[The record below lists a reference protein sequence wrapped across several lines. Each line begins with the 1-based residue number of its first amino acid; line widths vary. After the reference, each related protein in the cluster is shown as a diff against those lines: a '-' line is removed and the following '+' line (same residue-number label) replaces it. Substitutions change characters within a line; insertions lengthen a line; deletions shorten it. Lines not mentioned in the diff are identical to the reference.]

1 MLSEFH
7 FLRPLWLL
15 AIPLVW
21 WLVFRLLGKWWSTAN
36 WERIVEP
43 HLLQFLAITP
53 AKQKT
58 SLLPWIMCFAGTL
71 LLLALAGPVW
81 EKVPQPLLQKSQA
94 RVLVL
99 DLSFSMLATDIKPTR
114 LDRARF
120 KLEDLLKRFVEG
132 DTALIAYAGEAFVIS
147 PLTHDPATIAAL
159 LPGLHPNIM
168 PVPGSRAEQ
177 AFSLAGNLLSRSKSG
192 SGHIIWITD
201 GIEGQDFATLENTV
215 GRNRLSIL
223 AVGTES
229 GSPVALSE
237 GGFLKDKNGA
247 IVIPKLNSQPLEKLA
262 DIKQGSFTV
271 LSIDDRDVEGIIEA
285 ETTATDFIED
295 EQLRSS
301 DKWNEEGPWLLLLA
315 LPLAA
320 SLFRRGLLFSWS
332 LLLLFGIS
340 SLPNSA
346 QAFGWDDLWLRT
358 DQQAEK
364 LFQEGAE
371 KDAAQLFENPEWKG
385 TAAYRTGDYEKAI
398 EEFSRKDR
406 PLANFNRG
414 NSLAFA
420 GRLEEALAAYEKVLA
435 ENPKH
440 EDALFNHDLVEKILQ
455 EQQKK
460 QQNKKADK
468 GKENEQRK
476 NKQDQ
481 QQDSSKADAE
491 QNEKSSQQSSAEKQD
506 SGDPQSSTEEKN
518 NDKKQSN
525 EGEKN
530 LNDKTD
536 STEAKKNENEQKKNN
551 KLAEKNIASGDEQEL
566 TPDEQSRQQTLE
578 QWLRKIPDDPGR
590 LLRNKMQREYQRR
603 GKQQIFD
610 EQYW

>member
-1 MLSEFH
+1 MLTEFQ

-36 WERIVEP
+36 WEKIVEP
-43 HLLQFLAITP
+43 HLLQFLATTP
-53 AKQKT
+53 ATQKT

-114 LDRARF
+114 IDRARF

-177 AFSLAGNLLSRSKSG
+177 AFSLAANLLSRSKSG

-201 GIEGQDFATLENTV
+201 GIEGQDFAALENTV

-364 LFQEGAE
+364 LFQAGAE

-440 EDALFNHDLVEKILQ
+440 EDALFNHDLIEKILQ

-491 QNEKSSQQSSAEKQD
+491 QNEKSSQHSSAEKQD
-506 SGDPQSSTEEKN
+506 SGDPQSSSEEKN

-525 EGEKN
+525 EGENN

-566 TPDEQSRQQTLE
+566 TADEQSRQQTLE

-603 GKQQIFD
+603 GKQQILD

>member
-1 MLSEFH
+1 MLTEFH

-36 WERIVEP
+36 WEKIVEP
-43 HLLQFLAITP
+43 HLLQFLATTP
-53 AKQKT
+53 ATQKT
-58 SLLPWIMCFAGTL
+58 SLLPWIMCFTGTL

-114 LDRARF
+114 IDRARF

-159 LPGLHPNIM
+159 LPGLRPNIM
-168 PVPGSRAEQ
+168 PVPGSRAEH
-177 AFSLAGNLLSRSKSG
+177 AFSLAANLLSRSKSG

-201 GIEGQDFATLENTV
+201 GIEGQDFAALENTV

-364 LFQEGAE
+364 LFQAGAE

-481 QQDSSKADAE
+481 QQDSSKADVE

-530 LNDKTD
+530 LNDKTE
-536 STEAKKNENEQKKNN
+536 STEAKKNENEQ
-551 KLAEKNIASGDEQEL
+551 EKNIASEDEQEL
-566 TPDEQSRQQTLE
+566 TADERSRQQTLE

-603 GKQQIFD
+603 GKQQILD

>member
-1 MLSEFH
+1 MLTEFH

-36 WERIVEP
+36 WEKIVEP
-43 HLLQFLAITP
+43 HLLQFLATTP
-53 AKQKT
+53 ATQKT
-58 SLLPWIMCFAGTL
+58 SLLPWIMCFTGTL
-71 LLLALAGPVW
+71 LLLALAGPVR

-114 LDRARF
+114 IDRARF

-159 LPGLHPNIM
+159 LPGLRPNIM
-168 PVPGSRAEQ
+168 PVPGSRAEH
-177 AFSLAGNLLSRSKSG
+177 AFSLAANLLSRSKSG

-201 GIEGQDFATLENTV
+201 GIEGQDFAALENTV

-247 IVIPKLNSQPLEKLA
+247 IVIPKLNSQPLKKLA
-262 DIKQGSFTV
+262 GIKQGSFTV

-332 LLLLFGIS
+332 LLVLFGIS
-340 SLPNSA
+340 NLPNSA

-371 KDAAQLFENPEWKG
+371 KEAAQLFENPEWKG

-398 EEFSRKDR
+398 KEFSRKDG

-440 EDALFNHDLVEKILQ
+440 EDAQFNHDLIEKILQ

-481 QQDSSKADAE
+481 QQDSSKADVE

-530 LNDKTD
+530 LNDKTE
-536 STEAKKNENEQKKNN
+536 STEAKKNENEQ
-551 KLAEKNIASGDEQEL
+551 EKNIASEDEQEL
-566 TPDEQSRQQTLE
+566 TADERSRQQTLE

-603 GKQQIFD
+603 GKQQILD

>member
-1 MLSEFH
+1 M
-7 FLRPLWLL
+7 
-15 AIPLVW
+15 
-21 WLVFRLLGKWWSTAN
+21 LGKWWSTAN
-36 WERIVEP
+36 WEKIVEP
-43 HLLQFLAITP
+43 HLLQFLATTP
-53 AKQKT
+53 ATQKT
-58 SLLPWIMCFAGTL
+58 SLLPWIMCFTGTL
-71 LLLALAGPVW
+71 LLLALAGPVR

-114 LDRARF
+114 IDRARF

-159 LPGLHPNIM
+159 LPGLRPNIM
-168 PVPGSRAEQ
+168 PVPGSRAEH
-177 AFSLAGNLLSRSKSG
+177 AFSLAANLLSRSKSG

-201 GIEGQDFATLENTV
+201 GIEGQDFAALENTV

-262 DIKQGSFTV
+262 GIKQGSFTV

-332 LLLLFGIS
+332 LLVLFGIS

-371 KDAAQLFENPEWKG
+371 KEAAQLFENPEWKG

-398 EEFSRKDR
+398 KEFSRKDG

-440 EDALFNHDLVEKILQ
+440 EDAQFNHDLIEKILQ

-481 QQDSSKADAE
+481 QQDSSKADVE

-530 LNDKTD
+530 LNDKTE
-536 STEAKKNENEQKKNN
+536 STEAKKNENEQEKNN
-551 KLAEKNIASGDEQEL
+551 KSAEKNIASEDEQEL
-566 TPDEQSRQQTLE
+566 TADERSRQQTLE

-603 GKQQIFD
+603 GKQQILD

>member
-1 MLSEFH
+1 MLTEFH

-36 WERIVEP
+36 WEKIVEP
-43 HLLQFLAITP
+43 HLLQFLATTP
-53 AKQKT
+53 ATQKT

-114 LDRARF
+114 IDRARF

-177 AFSLAGNLLSRSKSG
+177 AFSLAANLLSRSKSG
-192 SGHIIWITD
+192 SGHIVWITD
-201 GIEGQDFATLENTV
+201 GIEGQDFAALENTV

-364 LFQEGAE
+364 LFQAGAE

-440 EDALFNHDLVEKILQ
+440 EDALFNHDLIEKILQ

-468 GKENEQRK
+468 GKENEQGK

-506 SGDPQSSTEEKN
+506 SGDPKSSSEEKN

-525 EGEKN
+525 EGENN

-536 STEAKKNENEQKKNN
+536 STEAKKNENEKKKNN

-566 TPDEQSRQQTLE
+566 TADEQSRQQTLE

-603 GKQQIFD
+603 GKQKILD

>member
-1 MLSEFH
+1 LLTEFH

-36 WERIVEP
+36 WEKIVEP
-43 HLLQFLAITP
+43 HLLQFLATTP
-53 AKQKT
+53 ATQKT
-58 SLLPWIMCFAGTL
+58 SLLPWIMCFTGTL
-71 LLLALAGPVW
+71 LLLALAGPVR

-114 LDRARF
+114 IDRARF

-159 LPGLHPNIM
+159 LPGLRPNIM
-168 PVPGSRAEQ
+168 PVPGSRAEH
-177 AFSLAGNLLSRSKSG
+177 AFSLAANLLSRSKSG

-201 GIEGQDFATLENTV
+201 GIEGQDFAALENTV

-262 DIKQGSFTV
+262 GIKQGSFTV

-332 LLLLFGIS
+332 LLVLFGIS

-398 EEFSRKDR
+398 KEFSRKDG

-440 EDALFNHDLVEKILQ
+440 EDAQFNHDLIEKILQ

-481 QQDSSKADAE
+481 QQDSSKADVE

-530 LNDKTD
+530 LNDKTE
-536 STEAKKNENEQKKNN
+536 STEAKKNENEQG
-551 KLAEKNIASGDEQEL
+551 KNIASEDEQEL
-566 TPDEQSRQQTLE
+566 TADERSRQQTLE

-603 GKQQIFD
+603 GKQQILD

>member
-364 LFQEGAE
+364 LFQAGAE

-525 EGEKN
+525 EGKKN

>member
-1 MLSEFH
+1 M
-7 FLRPLWLL
+7 
-15 AIPLVW
+15 
-21 WLVFRLLGKWWSTAN
+21 LGKWWSTAN
-36 WERIVEP
+36 WEKIVEP
-43 HLLQFLAITP
+43 HLLQFLATTP
-53 AKQKT
+53 ATQKT
-58 SLLPWIMCFAGTL
+58 SLLPWIMCFTGTL
-71 LLLALAGPVW
+71 LLLALAGPVR

-114 LDRARF
+114 IDRARF

-159 LPGLHPNIM
+159 LPGLRPNIM
-168 PVPGSRAEQ
+168 PVPGSRAEH
-177 AFSLAGNLLSRSKSG
+177 AFSLAANLLSRSKSG

-201 GIEGQDFATLENTV
+201 GIEGQDFAALENTV

-262 DIKQGSFTV
+262 GIKQGSFTV

-332 LLLLFGIS
+332 LLVLFGIS

-371 KDAAQLFENPEWKG
+371 KEAAQLFENPEWKG

-440 EDALFNHDLVEKILQ
+440 EDAQFNHDLIEKILQ

-491 QNEKSSQQSSAEKQD
+491 QNEKSSQHSSAEKQD

-530 LNDKTD
+530 LNDKTE
-536 STEAKKNENEQKKNN
+536 STEAKKNENEQ
-551 KLAEKNIASGDEQEL
+551 EKNIASEDEQEL
-566 TPDEQSRQQTLE
+566 TADERSRQQTLE

-603 GKQQIFD
+603 GKQQILD

>member
-1 MLSEFH
+1 LLTEFH

-36 WERIVEP
+36 WEKIVEP
-43 HLLQFLAITP
+43 HLLQFLATTP
-53 AKQKT
+53 ATQKT
-58 SLLPWIMCFAGTL
+58 SLLPWIMCFTGTL
-71 LLLALAGPVW
+71 LLLALAGPVR

-114 LDRARF
+114 IDRARF

-159 LPGLHPNIM
+159 LPGLRPNIM
-168 PVPGSRAEQ
+168 PVPGSRAEH
-177 AFSLAGNLLSRSKSG
+177 AFSLAANLLSRSKSG

-201 GIEGQDFATLENTV
+201 GIEGQDFAALENTV

-262 DIKQGSFTV
+262 GIKQGSFTV

-332 LLLLFGIS
+332 LLVLFGIS

-371 KDAAQLFENPEWKG
+371 KEAAQLFENPEWKG

-398 EEFSRKDR
+398 KEFSRKDG

-440 EDALFNHDLVEKILQ
+440 EDAQFNHDLIEKILQ

-481 QQDSSKADAE
+481 QQDSSKADVE

-530 LNDKTD
+530 LNDKTE

-551 KLAEKNIASGDEQEL
+551 NSVEKNIASGDEQEL
-566 TPDEQSRQQTLE
+566 TADEQSRQQTLE

-603 GKQQIFD
+603 GKQQILD

>member
-15 AIPLVW
+15 TIPLVW

-53 AKQKT
+53 AKQKA

-364 LFQEGAE
+364 LFQAGAE

-525 EGEKN
+525 EGKKN

>member
-1 MLSEFH
+1 LLTEFH

-36 WERIVEP
+36 WEKIVEP
-43 HLLQFLAITP
+43 HLLQFLATTP
-53 AKQKT
+53 ATQKT
-58 SLLPWIMCFAGTL
+58 SLLPWIMCFTGTL

-114 LDRARF
+114 IDRARF

-159 LPGLHPNIM
+159 LPGLRPNIM
-168 PVPGSRAEQ
+168 PVPGSRAEH
-177 AFSLAGNLLSRSKSG
+177 AFSLAANLLSRSKSG

-201 GIEGQDFATLENTV
+201 GIEGQDFAALENTV

-262 DIKQGSFTV
+262 GIKQGSFTV

-332 LLLLFGIS
+332 LLVLFGIS

-371 KDAAQLFENPEWKG
+371 KEAAQLFENPEWKG

-398 EEFSRKDR
+398 KEFSRKDG

-440 EDALFNHDLVEKILQ
+440 EDAQFNHDLIEKILQ

-481 QQDSSKADAE
+481 QQDSSKADVE

-530 LNDKTD
+530 LNDKTE
-536 STEAKKNENEQKKNN
+536 STEAKKNENEQ
-551 KLAEKNIASGDEQEL
+551 EKNIASEDEQEL
-566 TPDEQSRQQTLE
+566 TADERSRQQTLE

-603 GKQQIFD
+603 GKQQILD

>member
-1 MLSEFH
+1 MLTEFH

-36 WERIVEP
+36 WEKIVEP
-43 HLLQFLAITP
+43 HLLQFLATTP
-53 AKQKT
+53 ATQKT

-114 LDRARF
+114 IDRARF

-177 AFSLAGNLLSRSKSG
+177 AFSLAANLLSRSKSG
-192 SGHIIWITD
+192 SGHIVWITD
-201 GIEGQDFATLENTV
+201 GIEGQDFAALENTV

-364 LFQEGAE
+364 LFQAGAE

-406 PLANFNRG
+406 PLTNFNRG
-414 NSLAFA
+414 NSLAFS

-440 EDALFNHDLVEKILQ
+440 EDALFNHDLIEKILQ

-460 QQNKKADK
+460 QQNKKEDK
-468 GKENEQRK
+468 GKENEQGK

-506 SGDPQSSTEEKN
+506 SGDPKSSSEEKN

-525 EGEKN
+525 EGENN

-536 STEAKKNENEQKKNN
+536 STEAKKNENEKKKNN

-566 TPDEQSRQQTLE
+566 TADEQSRQQTLE

-603 GKQQIFD
+603 GKQQILD

>member
-1 MLSEFH
+1 MLTEFH

-36 WERIVEP
+36 WEKIVEP
-43 HLLQFLAITP
+43 HLLQFLATTP
-53 AKQKT
+53 ATQKT

-114 LDRARF
+114 IDRARF

-177 AFSLAGNLLSRSKSG
+177 AFSLAANLLSRSKSG

-201 GIEGQDFATLENTV
+201 GIEGQDFAALENTV

-364 LFQEGAE
+364 LFQAGAE

-506 SGDPQSSTEEKN
+506 SGDPKSSSEEKN

-566 TPDEQSRQQTLE
+566 TADEQSRQQTLE

-603 GKQQIFD
+603 GKQQILD

>member
-1 MLSEFH
+1 MLTEFH

-36 WERIVEP
+36 WEKIVEP
-43 HLLQFLAITP
+43 HLLQFLATTP
-53 AKQKT
+53 ATQKT
-58 SLLPWIMCFAGTL
+58 SLLPWIMCFTGTL

-114 LDRARF
+114 IDRARF

-159 LPGLHPNIM
+159 LPGLRPNIM
-168 PVPGSRAEQ
+168 PVPGSRAEH
-177 AFSLAGNLLSRSKSG
+177 AFSLAANLLSRSKSG

-201 GIEGQDFATLENTV
+201 GIEGQDFAALENTV

-262 DIKQGSFTV
+262 GIKQGSFTV

-332 LLLLFGIS
+332 LLVLFGIS

-371 KDAAQLFENPEWKG
+371 KEAAQLFENPEWKG

-398 EEFSRKDR
+398 KEFSRKDG

-440 EDALFNHDLVEKILQ
+440 EDAQFNHDLIEKILQ

-481 QQDSSKADAE
+481 QQDSSKADVE

-530 LNDKTD
+530 LNDKTE
-536 STEAKKNENEQKKNN
+536 STEAKKNENEQ
-551 KLAEKNIASGDEQEL
+551 EKNIASEDEQEL
-566 TPDEQSRQQTLE
+566 TADEQSRQQTLE

-603 GKQQIFD
+603 GKQQILD

>member
-1 MLSEFH
+1 MLTEFH

-36 WERIVEP
+36 WEKIVEP
-43 HLLQFLAITP
+43 HLLQFLATTP
-53 AKQKT
+53 ATQKT

-114 LDRARF
+114 IDRARF

-177 AFSLAGNLLSRSKSG
+177 AFSLAANLLSRSKSG

-201 GIEGQDFATLENTV
+201 GIEGQDFAALENTV

-364 LFQEGAE
+364 LFQAGAE

-440 EDALFNHDLVEKILQ
+440 EDALFNHDLIEKILQ

-468 GKENEQRK
+468 GKENEQGK

-506 SGDPQSSTEEKN
+506 SGDPKSSSEEKN

-525 EGEKN
+525 EGENN

-536 STEAKKNENEQKKNN
+536 STEAKKNENEKKKNN

-566 TPDEQSRQQTLE
+566 TADEQSRQQTLE

-603 GKQQIFD
+603 GKQKILD

>member
-1 MLSEFH
+1 MLTEFH

-36 WERIVEP
+36 WEKIVEP
-43 HLLQFLAITP
+43 HLLQFLATTP
-53 AKQKT
+53 ATQKT

-114 LDRARF
+114 IDRARF

-177 AFSLAGNLLSRSKSG
+177 AFSLAANLLSRSKSG

-201 GIEGQDFATLENTV
+201 GIEGQDFAALENTV

-346 QAFGWDDLWLRT
+346 HAFGWDDLWLRT

-364 LFQEGAE
+364 LFQAGAE

-440 EDALFNHDLVEKILQ
+440 EDALFNHDLIEKILQ

-468 GKENEQRK
+468 GKENEQGK

-491 QNEKSSQQSSAEKQD
+491 QNEKSSQHSSAEKQD
-506 SGDPQSSTEEKN
+506 SGDPQSSSEEKN
-518 NDKKQSN
+518 NDKKKSN

-566 TPDEQSRQQTLE
+566 TADEQSRQQTLE

-603 GKQQIFD
+603 GKQQILD

>member
-1 MLSEFH
+1 MLTEFH

-15 AIPLVW
+15 AIPIVW
-21 WLVFRLLGKWWSTAN
+21 WLVFRLLAKWWSTAN
-36 WERIVEP
+36 WEKIVEP
-43 HLLQFLAITP
+43 HLLQFLATSP
-53 AKQKT
+53 ATQKS
-58 SLLPWIMCFAGTL
+58 SLLPWIMCFTGSL

-81 EKVPQPLLQKSQA
+81 EKVPQPLLKKSQA

-114 LDRARF
+114 IDRARF

-159 LPGLHPNIM
+159 LPGLRPNIM
-168 PVPGSRAEQ
+168 PVPGSRADH
-177 AFSLAGNLLSRSKSG
+177 AFSLAADLLSRSKSG

-201 GIEGQDFATLENTV
+201 GIEGQDFAALENTV

-229 GSPVALSE
+229 GSPVALSG

-247 IVIPKLNSQPLEKLA
+247 IVIPKLNSQPLAKLA
-262 DIKQGSFTV
+262 DKKRGSFSI
-271 LSIDDRDVEGIIEA
+271 LSVDDRDVERIIGA
-285 ETTATDFIED
+285 ETTATDFVED
-295 EQLRSS
+295 EQRRSS

-320 SLFRRGLLFSWS
+320 LLFRRGLLFSWG
-332 LLLLFGIS
+332 LLVLLGIS

-358 DQQAEK
+358 DQQAAK

-398 EEFSRKDR
+398 EEFSRNER
-406 PLANFNRG
+406 PLSNFNRG

-420 GRLEEALAAYEKVLA
+420 GRLEDALAAYEKVLT
-435 ENPKH
+435 ENPQH
-440 EDALFNHDLVEKILQ
+440 EDAQFNHDLIEKILQ
-455 EQQKK
+455 EQQQK
-460 QQNKKADK
+460 QQNKKGDK
-468 GKENEQRK
+468 GKENEQQK

-481 QQDSSKADAE
+481 QQDPSKADAE
-491 QNEKSSQQSSAEKQD
+491 QNEKSAQQESAEKQD

-518 NDKKQSN
+518 IDKKQLN
-525 EGEKN
+525 ENEEN
-530 LNDKTD
+530 LNDKTE
-536 STEAKKNENEQKKNN
+536 STEAKKNENEQNKND
-551 KLAEKNIASGDEQEL
+551 KSAEKNIASDDEQEL
-566 TPDEQSRQQTLE
+566 TAEEQSRQQALE
-578 QWLRKIPDDPGR
+578 QWIRKIPDDPGR

-603 GKQQIFD
+603 GKQQILN

>member
-1 MLSEFH
+1 M
-7 FLRPLWLL
+7 
-15 AIPLVW
+15 
-21 WLVFRLLGKWWSTAN
+21 LGKWWSTAN
-36 WERIVEP
+36 WEKIVEP
-43 HLLQFLAITP
+43 HLLQFLATTP
-53 AKQKT
+53 ATQKT
-58 SLLPWIMCFAGTL
+58 SLLPWIMCFTGTL
-71 LLLALAGPVW
+71 LLLALAGPVR

-114 LDRARF
+114 IDRARF

-159 LPGLHPNIM
+159 LPGLRPNIM
-168 PVPGSRAEQ
+168 PVPGSRAEH
-177 AFSLAGNLLSRSKSG
+177 AFSLAANLLSRSKSG

-201 GIEGQDFATLENTV
+201 GIEGQDFAALENTV

-262 DIKQGSFTV
+262 GIKQGSFTV

-332 LLLLFGIS
+332 LLVLFGIS

-371 KDAAQLFENPEWKG
+371 KEAAQLFENPEWKG

-398 EEFSRKDR
+398 KEFSRKDG

-440 EDALFNHDLVEKILQ
+440 EDAQFNHDLIEKILQ

-481 QQDSSKADAE
+481 QQDSSKADVE

-530 LNDKTD
+530 LNDKTE
-536 STEAKKNENEQKKNN
+536 STEAKKNENEQ
-551 KLAEKNIASGDEQEL
+551 EKNIASEDEQEL
-566 TPDEQSRQQTLE
+566 TADERSRQQTLE

-603 GKQQIFD
+603 GKQQILD

>member
-1 MLSEFH
+1 M
-7 FLRPLWLL
+7 
-15 AIPLVW
+15 
-21 WLVFRLLGKWWSTAN
+21 LGKWWSTAN
-36 WERIVEP
+36 WEKIVEP
-43 HLLQFLAITP
+43 HLLQFLATTP
-53 AKQKT
+53 ATQKT
-58 SLLPWIMCFAGTL
+58 SLLPWIMCFTGTL
-71 LLLALAGPVW
+71 LLLALAGPVR

-114 LDRARF
+114 IDRARF

-159 LPGLHPNIM
+159 LPGLRPNIM
-168 PVPGSRAEQ
+168 PVPGSRAEH
-177 AFSLAGNLLSRSKSG
+177 AFSLAANLLSRSKSG

-201 GIEGQDFATLENTV
+201 GIEGQDFAALENTV

-262 DIKQGSFTV
+262 GIKQGSFTV

-332 LLLLFGIS
+332 LLVLFGIS

-398 EEFSRKDR
+398 KEFSRKDG

-440 EDALFNHDLVEKILQ
+440 EDAQFNHDLIEKILQ

-481 QQDSSKADAE
+481 QQDSSKADVE

-530 LNDKTD
+530 LNDKTE
-536 STEAKKNENEQKKNN
+536 STEAKKNENEQ
-551 KLAEKNIASGDEQEL
+551 EKNIASEDEQEL
-566 TPDEQSRQQTLE
+566 TADERSRQQTLE

-603 GKQQIFD
+603 GKQQILD

>member
-1 MLSEFH
+1 MLTEFH

-36 WERIVEP
+36 WEKIVEP
-43 HLLQFLAITP
+43 HLLQFLATTP
-53 AKQKT
+53 ATQKT
-58 SLLPWIMCFAGTL
+58 SLLPWIMCFTGTL
-71 LLLALAGPVW
+71 LLLALAGPVR

-114 LDRARF
+114 IDRARF

-159 LPGLHPNIM
+159 LPGLRPNIM
-168 PVPGSRAEQ
+168 PVPGSRAEH
-177 AFSLAGNLLSRSKSG
+177 AFSLAANLLSRSKSG

-201 GIEGQDFATLENTV
+201 GIEGQDFAALENTV

-262 DIKQGSFTV
+262 GIKQGSFTV

-332 LLLLFGIS
+332 LLVLFGIS

-371 KDAAQLFENPEWKG
+371 KEAAQLFENPEWKG

-398 EEFSRKDR
+398 KEFSRKDG

-440 EDALFNHDLVEKILQ
+440 EDAQFNHDLIEKILQ

-481 QQDSSKADAE
+481 QQDSSKADVE

-530 LNDKTD
+530 LNDKTE
-536 STEAKKNENEQKKNN
+536 STEAKKNENEQEKNN
-551 KLAEKNIASGDEQEL
+551 KSAEKNIASEDEQEL
-566 TPDEQSRQQTLE
+566 TADERSRQQTLE

-603 GKQQIFD
+603 GKQQILD

>member
-1 MLSEFH
+1 LSEFH

-364 LFQEGAE
+364 LFQAGAE
-371 KDAAQLFENPEWKG
+371 KHAAQLFENPEWKG

>member
-53 AKQKT
+53 AKQKA

-295 EQLRSS
+295 EQLRGS

-435 ENPKH
+435 ENPQH
-440 EDALFNHDLVEKILQ
+440 EDAQFNHDLIENILQ

-491 QNEKSSQQSSAEKQD
+491 QNEKSSQQLSAEKQD

>member
-1 MLSEFH
+1 MLTEFH

-36 WERIVEP
+36 WEKIVEP
-43 HLLQFLAITP
+43 HLLQFLATTP
-53 AKQKT
+53 ATQKT

-114 LDRARF
+114 IDRARF

-159 LPGLHPNIM
+159 LPGLRPNIM

-177 AFSLAGNLLSRSKSG
+177 AFSLAANLLSRSKSG

-201 GIEGQDFATLENTV
+201 GIEGQDFAALENTV

-364 LFQEGAE
+364 LFQAGAE

-440 EDALFNHDLVEKILQ
+440 EDALFNHDLIEKILQ

-468 GKENEQRK
+468 GKENEQGK

-506 SGDPQSSTEEKN
+506 SGDPKSSSEEKN

-566 TPDEQSRQQTLE
+566 TADEQSRQQTLE

-603 GKQQIFD
+603 GKQQILD

>member
-1 MLSEFH
+1 LSEFH

-15 AIPLVW
+15 TIPLVW

-53 AKQKT
+53 AKQKA

-364 LFQEGAE
+364 LFQAGAE

-525 EGEKN
+525 EGKKN

>member
-1 MLSEFH
+1 MLTEFH

-36 WERIVEP
+36 WEKIVEP
-43 HLLQFLAITP
+43 HLLQFLATTP
-53 AKQKT
+53 ATQKT
-58 SLLPWIMCFAGTL
+58 SLLPWIMCFTGTL

-114 LDRARF
+114 IDRARF

-159 LPGLHPNIM
+159 LPGLRPNIM
-168 PVPGSRAEQ
+168 PVPGSRAEH
-177 AFSLAGNLLSRSKSG
+177 AFSLAANLLSRSKSG

-201 GIEGQDFATLENTV
+201 GIEGQDFAALENTV

-262 DIKQGSFTV
+262 GIKQGSFTV

-332 LLLLFGIS
+332 LLVLFGIS

-371 KDAAQLFENPEWKG
+371 KEAAQLFENPEWKG

-398 EEFSRKDR
+398 KEFSRKDG

-440 EDALFNHDLVEKILQ
+440 EDAQFNHDLIEKILQ

-481 QQDSSKADAE
+481 QQDSSKADVE

-530 LNDKTD
+530 LNDKTE
-536 STEAKKNENEQKKNN
+536 STEAKKNENEQ
-551 KLAEKNIASGDEQEL
+551 EKNIASEDEQEL
-566 TPDEQSRQQTLE
+566 TADERSRQQTLE

-603 GKQQIFD
+603 GKQQILD

>member
-1 MLSEFH
+1 LLTEFH

-36 WERIVEP
+36 WEKIVEP
-43 HLLQFLAITP
+43 HLLQFLATTP
-53 AKQKT
+53 ATQKT
-58 SLLPWIMCFAGTL
+58 SLLPWIMCFTGTL

-114 LDRARF
+114 IDRARF

-159 LPGLHPNIM
+159 LPGLRPNIM
-168 PVPGSRAEQ
+168 PVPGSRAEH
-177 AFSLAGNLLSRSKSG
+177 AFSLAANLLSRSKSG

-201 GIEGQDFATLENTV
+201 GIEGQDFAALENTV

-262 DIKQGSFTV
+262 GIKQGSFTV

-332 LLLLFGIS
+332 LLVLFGIS

-440 EDALFNHDLVEKILQ
+440 EDAQFNHDLIEKILQ

-481 QQDSSKADAE
+481 QQDSSKADVE

-530 LNDKTD
+530 LNDKTE
-536 STEAKKNENEQKKNN
+536 STEAKKNENEQ
-551 KLAEKNIASGDEQEL
+551 EKNIASEDEQEL
-566 TPDEQSRQQTLE
+566 TADERSRQQTLE

-603 GKQQIFD
+603 GKQQILD

>member
-1 MLSEFH
+1 MLTEFH

-36 WERIVEP
+36 WEKIVEP
-43 HLLQFLAITP
+43 HLLQFLATTP
-53 AKQKT
+53 ATQKK
-58 SLLPWIMCFAGTL
+58 SLLPWIMCFTCTL

-81 EKVPQPLLQKSQA
+81 KKVPQPLLQKSQA

-99 DLSFSMLATDIKPTR
+99 DLSFSMLATDLKPTR
-114 LDRARF
+114 IDRARF

-159 LPGLHPNIM
+159 LPGLRPNIM
-168 PVPGSRAEQ
+168 PVPGSRAEH
-177 AFSLAGNLLSRSKSG
+177 AFSLAANLLSRSKSG

-201 GIEGQDFATLENTV
+201 GIEGQDFAALENTV

-364 LFQEGAE
+364 LFQAGAE

-491 QNEKSSQQSSAEKQD
+491 QNEKSSQHSSAEKQD
-506 SGDPQSSTEEKN
+506 SGDPQSSSEEKN

-566 TPDEQSRQQTLE
+566 TVDEQSRQQTLE

-603 GKQQIFD
+603 DKQQIFD

>member
-1 MLSEFH
+1 MLTEFH

-21 WLVFRLLGKWWSTAN
+21 WLVFRLLAKWWSTAN
-36 WERIVEP
+36 WEKIVEP
-43 HLLQFLAITP
+43 HLLQFLATSP
-53 AKQKT
+53 ATQKS
-58 SLLPWIMCFAGTL
+58 SLLPWIMCFTGSL

-114 LDRARF
+114 IDRARF

-159 LPGLHPNIM
+159 LPGLRPNIM
-168 PVPGSRAEQ
+168 PVPGSRADH
-177 AFSLAGNLLSRSKSG
+177 AFSLAADLLSRSKSG

-201 GIEGQDFATLENTV
+201 GIEGQDFAALENTV

-229 GSPVALSE
+229 GSPVALSG

-262 DIKQGSFTV
+262 NKKQGTFTV
-271 LSIDDRDVEGIIEA
+271 LSVDDRDVERIIEA
-285 ETTATDFIED
+285 ETAVTDFVED
-295 EQLRSS
+295 EQRRTA
-301 DKWNEEGPWLLLLA
+301 DKWDEEGPWLLLLA

-320 SLFRRGLLFSWS
+320 VLFRRGLLLSWS
-332 LLLLFGIS
+332 LLVLFGVSI
-340 SLPNSA
+340 LPNSA
-346 QAFGWDDLWLRT
+346 EAFGWDDLWLRT
-358 DQQAEK
+358 DQQAVK
-364 LFQEGAE
+364 LFQAGAA

-385 TAAYRTGDYEKAI
+385 TAAYRTGDYETAI
-398 EEFSRKDR
+398 EEFSRQDS
-406 PLANFNRG
+406 PIANFNRG
-414 NSLAFA
+414 NSLAVT
-420 GRLEEALAAYEKVLA
+420 GRLQDALDAYEEVLA
-435 ENPKH
+435 ENPQH
-440 EDALFNHDLVEKILQ
+440 EDAQFNHDLIEKLMR
-455 EQQKK
+455 EQQNK
-460 QQNKKADK
+460 QQNNKAEK
-468 GKENEQRK
+468 GNK
-476 NKQDQ
+476 NKQQNDKEDQ
-481 QQDSSKADAE
+481 QQDSSKSEAE
-491 QNEKSSQQSSAEKQD
+491 QNEKSEQESSTEKQD
-506 SGDPQSSTEEKN
+506 SGDPQSSEDKKY
-518 NDKKQSN
+518 NDKKQLN
-525 EGEKN
+525 EDKKN
-530 LNDKTD
+530 LNENAE
-536 STEAKKNENEQKKNN
+536 STKNKKKENSQKKNDES
-551 KLAEKNIASGDEQEL
+551 AEKNIFARDKEEL
-566 TPDEQSRQQTLE
+566 TAEEQSRQQALE

-603 GKQQIFD
+603 DKQQILN

>member
-1 MLSEFH
+1 MLTEFH

-36 WERIVEP
+36 WEKIVEP
-43 HLLQFLAITP
+43 HLLQFLATTP
-53 AKQKT
+53 ATQKT
-58 SLLPWIMCFAGTL
+58 SLLPWIMCFTGTL
-71 LLLALAGPVW
+71 LLLALAGPVR

-114 LDRARF
+114 IDRARF

-159 LPGLHPNIM
+159 LPGLRPNIM
-168 PVPGSRAEQ
+168 PVPGSRAEH
-177 AFSLAGNLLSRSKSG
+177 AFSLAANLLSRSKSG

-201 GIEGQDFATLENTV
+201 GIEGQDFAALENTV

-247 IVIPKLNSQPLEKLA
+247 IVIPKLNSQPLKKLA
-262 DIKQGSFTV
+262 GIKQGSFTV

-371 KDAAQLFENPEWKG
+371 KEAAQLFENPEWKG

-398 EEFSRKDR
+398 KEFSRKDG

-440 EDALFNHDLVEKILQ
+440 EDAQFNHDLIEKILQ

-481 QQDSSKADAE
+481 QQDSSKADVE

-530 LNDKTD
+530 LNDKTE
-536 STEAKKNENEQKKNN
+536 STEAKKNENEQ
-551 KLAEKNIASGDEQEL
+551 EKNIASEDEQEL
-566 TPDEQSRQQTLE
+566 TADERSRQQTLE

-603 GKQQIFD
+603 GKQQILD

>member
-1 MLSEFH
+1 M
-7 FLRPLWLL
+7 
-15 AIPLVW
+15 
-21 WLVFRLLGKWWSTAN
+21 LGKWWSTAN
-36 WERIVEP
+36 WEKIVEP
-43 HLLQFLAITP
+43 HLLQFLATTP
-53 AKQKT
+53 ATQKT
-58 SLLPWIMCFAGTL
+58 SLLPWIMCFTGTL
-71 LLLALAGPVW
+71 LLLALAGPVR

-114 LDRARF
+114 IDRARF

-159 LPGLHPNIM
+159 LPGLRPNIM
-168 PVPGSRAEQ
+168 PVPGSRAEH
-177 AFSLAGNLLSRSKSG
+177 AFSLAANLLSRSKSG

-201 GIEGQDFATLENTV
+201 GIEGQDFAALENTV

-262 DIKQGSFTV
+262 GIKQGSFTV

-332 LLLLFGIS
+332 LLVLFGIS

-398 EEFSRKDR
+398 KEFSRKDG

-414 NSLAFA
+414 NSLVFA

-440 EDALFNHDLVEKILQ
+440 EDAQFNHDLIEKILQ

-481 QQDSSKADAE
+481 QQDSSKADVE

-530 LNDKTD
+530 LNDKTE
-536 STEAKKNENEQKKNN
+536 STEAKKNENEQ
-551 KLAEKNIASGDEQEL
+551 EKNIASEDEQEL
-566 TPDEQSRQQTLE
+566 TADERSRQQTLE

-603 GKQQIFD
+603 GKQQILD

>member
-1 MLSEFH
+1 M
-7 FLRPLWLL
+7 
-15 AIPLVW
+15 
-21 WLVFRLLGKWWSTAN
+21 LGKWWSTAN
-36 WERIVEP
+36 WEKIVEP
-43 HLLQFLAITP
+43 HLLQFLATTP
-53 AKQKT
+53 ATQKT

-114 LDRARF
+114 IDRARF

-159 LPGLHPNIM
+159 LPGLRPNIM
-168 PVPGSRAEQ
+168 PVPGSRAEH
-177 AFSLAGNLLSRSKSG
+177 AFSLAANLLSRSKSG

-201 GIEGQDFATLENTV
+201 GIEGQDFAALENTV

-262 DIKQGSFTV
+262 GIKQGSFTV

-332 LLLLFGIS
+332 LLVLFGIS

-371 KDAAQLFENPEWKG
+371 KEAAQLFENPEWKG

-440 EDALFNHDLVEKILQ
+440 EDAQFNHDLIEKILQ

-481 QQDSSKADAE
+481 QQDSSKADVE

-530 LNDKTD
+530 LNDKTE
-536 STEAKKNENEQKKNN
+536 STEAKKNENEKKKNN

-566 TPDEQSRQQTLE
+566 TADEQSRQQTLE

-603 GKQQIFD
+603 GKQQILD

>member
-1 MLSEFH
+1 M
-7 FLRPLWLL
+7 
-15 AIPLVW
+15 
-21 WLVFRLLGKWWSTAN
+21 LGKWWSTAN

-114 LDRARF
+114 IDRARF

-159 LPGLHPNIM
+159 LPGLRPNIM
-168 PVPGSRAEQ
+168 PVPGSRAEH
-177 AFSLAGNLLSRSKSG
+177 AFSLAANLLSRSKSG

-201 GIEGQDFATLENTV
+201 GIEGQDFAALENTV

-262 DIKQGSFTV
+262 GIKQGSFTV

-371 KDAAQLFENPEWKG
+371 KEAAQLFENPEWKG

-398 EEFSRKDR
+398 KEFSRKDG

-481 QQDSSKADAE
+481 QQDSSKADVE